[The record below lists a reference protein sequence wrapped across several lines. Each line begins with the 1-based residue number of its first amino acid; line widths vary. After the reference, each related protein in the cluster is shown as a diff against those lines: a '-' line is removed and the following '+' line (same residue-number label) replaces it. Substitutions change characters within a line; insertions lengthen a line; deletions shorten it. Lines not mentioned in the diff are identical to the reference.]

1 MHFFKIVWWRKIQR
15 KKCTCWHMLA
25 CFSMTLACFSMTRF
39 QRRCAEKL
47 FKLYI
52 INFGQSSKGASFPE
66 KNGMKMRIYTVCPS
80 QLQSFTKIFLAVL
93 EELRWQKKVRLT
105 DGRTDWLMD
114 GSNTIYPQQFV
125 AWGIINEWMK
135 KWTIEWMNK

>member
-1 MHFFKIVWWRKIQR
+1 MHFFKVVWWRKIQR

-25 CFSMTLACFSMTRF
+25 CFNMTLACFSMTRF

-66 KNGMKMRIYTVCPS
+66 KKWNENAHLHSISITTTKFHKDLFS
-80 QLQSFTKIFLAVL
+80 SFRGVALTK
-93 EELRWQKKVRLT
+93 KSKT
-105 DGRTDWLMD
+105 DGRTDGLTD
-114 GSNTIYPQQFV
+114 GQVKYNISSAIRCVGYN
-125 AWGIINEWMK
+125 
-135 KWTIEWMNK
+135 